1 MSTSATSSSNGNSRV
16 AIVTGGTAN
25 LGKLFAESLAGD
37 GVNLVVHY
45 NSPHRAQEAADV
57 VNELEG
63 LGVEAIAHQGDLTD
77 TGQITQLVDA
87 TIDRFGKWDILVNT
101 SGLIIRK
108 PLVETS
114 EKDFD
119 DSFAI
124 NAKIPYF
131 FMREAYDK
139 MADNG
144 RIINMVTT
152 QVAVTAATYSAY
164 AGSKAPVEH
173 FSKAFAKEI
182 GPRGVTVNCIAPGPQ
197 KTSFFYDAETP
208 ETIAWLS
215 GMTINGDLGEPADVV
230 PVVRFLAAPETR
242 WVTAQT
248 IYVNGGM
255 ISPIN

>member
-1 MSTSATSSSNGNSRV
+1 MSGPQTGKV

-25 LGKLFAESLAGD
+25 LGKLFAEALAAD
-37 GVNLVVHY
+37 GANLVVHY
-45 NSPHRAQEAADV
+45 NSPSRREEAAQAV
-57 VNELEG
+57 GELEA
-63 LGVEAIAHQGDLTD
+63 LGVEAISHQGDLT
-77 TGQITQLVDA
+77 QVAAITELVDA
-87 TIDRFGKWDILVNT
+87 TIERFGHWDILVNT

-114 EKDFD
+114 EEDYD
-119 DSFAI
+119 RSFAI
-124 NAKIPYF
+124 NAKTPYF
-131 FMREAYDK
+131 FMREAYNK

-173 FSKAFAKEI
+173 FTKAFSKEI

-197 KTSFFYDAETP
+197 KTSFFYNAETP

-215 GMTINGDLGEPADVV
+215 GMTISGDLGDPVDVV
-230 PVVRFLAAPETR
+230 PVMRFLAAPETR

-248 IYVNGGM
+248 VYVNGGM

>member
-1 MSTSATSSSNGNSRV
+1 MNATTAPITKTNGRV

-37 GVNLVVHY
+37 GVNVVVHY
-45 NSPHRAQEAADV
+45 NSPSRSDEAAGV
-57 VNELEG
+57 VRQLEA
-63 LGVEAIAHQGDLTD
+63 LGVKAASHQGDLTD
-77 TGQITQLVDA
+77 VSAITRLVDA
-87 TIDRFGKWDILVNT
+87 TLERFGSWDILVNT

-108 PLVETS
+108 PLAETT
-114 EKDFD
+114 ETEFD
-119 DSFAI
+119 ASFAI
-124 NAKIPYF
+124 NSKIPYF
-131 FMREAYDK
+131 LMREAYSK

-173 FSKAFAKEI
+173 FTKAFAKEI

-197 KTSFFYDAETP
+197 KTSFLYNAEND
-208 ETIAWLS
+208 ETLAWLS
-215 GMTINGDLGEPADVV
+215 GMTISGDLGDPIDIV

-248 IYVNGGM
+248 VYVNGGM